1 MFINFC
7 KYVNWVSWSQKIKK
21 TRW

>member
-1 MFINFC
+1 MLINFC